1 MDIKLKLFINVA
13 ANFALFMIYAYLFG
27 QQSIQKYFER
37 GITII
42 KYTESPSVVM
52 PPGIQNSIYYYIL
65 IYGTMTIKYFWS
77 LNSSSFDFMENS
89 NEQ

>member
-42 KYTESPSVVM
+42 KYTESPSVVI
-52 PPGIQNSIYYYIL
+52 PPGRVLLVLRSGLGSDQ
-65 IYGTMTIKYFWS
+65 
-77 LNSSSFDFMENS
+77 
-89 NEQ
+89 